1 MHLGRNTCYLME
13 KKKLRIRTELYT
25 GNKTLI
31 PDGFYCVNFYNQ
43 GTDTA
48 VIMGTITVT
57 PGTSHEFNFE
67 RDEVIDTKFDV
78 LFRNETTDHQLV
90 VTTIYAD

>member
-1 MHLGRNTCYLME
+1 ME
-13 KKKLRIRTELYT
+13 KKKLQISTELYT
-25 GNKTLI
+25 KNKTLV

-48 VIMGTITVT
+48 VIMGTILVT

-67 RDEVIDTKFDV
+67 RDEVINSKFDV
-78 LFRNETTDHQLV
+78 SFRNETNDHKLV
-90 VTTIYAD
+90 VTTIYAE

>member
-1 MHLGRNTCYLME
+1 ME

-67 RDEVIDTKFDV
+67 RDDCITNTHHKVNF
-78 LFRNETTDHQLV
+78 TTR
-90 VTTIYAD
+90 IIISIIK